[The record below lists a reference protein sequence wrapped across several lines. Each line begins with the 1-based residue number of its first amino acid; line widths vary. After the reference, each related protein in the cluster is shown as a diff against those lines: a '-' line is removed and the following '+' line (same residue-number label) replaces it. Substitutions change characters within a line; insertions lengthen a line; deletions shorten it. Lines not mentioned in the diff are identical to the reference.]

1 MAVLS
6 NLTEINYY
14 WKSRWIEAEYLQSR
28 EAERWYS
35 WTKKATLLR
44 DWKKMISTE
53 SERKPLK
60 KPFLIHGSIQGWK
73 MCMWR

>member
-44 DWKKMISTE
+44 DWKKKWSQRNQKE
-53 SERKPLK
+53 N
-60 KPFLIHGSIQGWK
+60 H
-73 MCMWR
+73 